1 MKTRKQQLE
10 EMLTSLQND
19 NLRLTIIRDFK
30 QHCFENDK
38 ELKGNVEAK
47 KEIDATNF
55 SLRTNEKMSE
65 WIEKELK

>member
-10 EMLTSLQND
+10 EMLISLQND

-30 QHCFENDK
+30 QFLFDGDK
-38 ELKGNVEAK
+38 ELKGNTEAK

-55 SLRTNEKMSE
+55 SLKTNEKMVL
-65 WIEKELK
+65 WIEDQLK

>member
-10 EMLTSLQND
+10 EMLLALQND

-30 QHCFENDK
+30 QFLFDNDE
-38 ELKGNVEAK
+38 ELKGNLEAK

-55 SLRTNEKMSE
+55 SLKTNEKMTL
-65 WIEKELK
+65 WIEKELE

>member
-10 EMLTSLQND
+10 EMLESLQND

-30 QHCFENDK
+30 QHLFESDE
-38 ELKGNVEAK
+38 ELKGNLEAK

-55 SLRTNEKMSE
+55 SLKTNEKMAL